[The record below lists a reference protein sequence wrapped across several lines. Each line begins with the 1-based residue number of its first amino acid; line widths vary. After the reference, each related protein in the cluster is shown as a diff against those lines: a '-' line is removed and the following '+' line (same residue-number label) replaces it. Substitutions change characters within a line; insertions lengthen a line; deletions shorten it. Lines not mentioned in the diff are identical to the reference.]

1 MAYRRAENCA
11 AQGPV
16 RLDPLTHLS
25 VSRDLTALAAELFG
39 RGQYLAAGELV
50 WGAIVHAVSAA
61 DPDHEIQLPD
71 RFGNSHQ
78 SPNTGATFTN
88 AVRRIRER
96 PLSERQIASC
106 LDNGQQRLHNHFYH
120 LNLTTQQIQDNVVS
134 GTAYAQLLIRA
145 AARALGQSRY

>member
-1 MAYRRAENCA
+1 MACPGAGNRA

-25 VSRDLTALAAELFG
+25 ASRDLTTLAAELFS

-61 DPDHEIQLPD
+61 DPDHEIQSPD
-71 RFGNSHQ
+71 RFGNLHQ
-78 SPNTGATFTN
+78 APNTTATFPN

-96 PLSERQIASC
+96 PLSEGQITYC
-106 LDNGQQRLHNHFYH
+106 LNNGQQGLHNHFYH
-120 LNLTTQQIQDNVVS
+120 LNLTTPQLQNRIVIS
-134 GTAYAQLLIRA
+134 TAYAQLLISA
-145 AARALGQSRY
+145 AARALGQSTP